1 MPPWSLM
8 AYGVCISP
16 LKGGS
21 DQRQSRWRIE
31 QRLVTE
37 LSMQAKPWLWEGF
50 FHGSEAVDDTNLRV
64 EDTKHVNASE
74 NRHGR
79 LRNTRNKS
87 GEVWQYLSKWCI
99 HAIYFA
105 PNSTDS
111 TLIWSLVFLA
121 IILYI
126 YIHIYIYIIYNIYI
140 YRIYIY
146 TYIYIYYSQYIWQ
159 WLTHAFFCIQE
170 SKTSAFQY
178 IHTSWWTARCWKG
191 HGWNLQSLMDTTQDS
206 PEDSD
211 LHQPSGHRTCIFWLN
226 RTYLSNSPKRH
237 TTTCDTC
244 SNSPSFCPGL

>member
-1 MPPWSLM
+1 MTIILQSLYPIWRRPCRHDLM

-50 FHGSEAVDDTNLRV
+50 FHGSEAVDDTNLRID
-64 EDTKHVNASE
+64 DTKHVNASE

-79 LRNTRNKS
+79 LRKTRNKS
-87 GEVWQYLSKWCI
+87 GEVWQCLSNTCCI

-111 TLIWSLVFLA
+111 TLMIWSLLFLA

-126 YIHIYIYIIYNIYI
+126 Y
-140 YRIYIY
+140 
-146 TYIYIYYSQYIWQ
+146 TY
-159 WLTHAFFCIQE
+159 E
-170 SKTSAFQY
+170 SWA
-178 IHTSWWTARCWKG
+178 KG
-191 HGWNLQSLMDTTQDS
+191 
-206 PEDSD
+206 P
-211 LHQPSGHRTCIFWLN
+211 
-226 RTYLSNSPKRH
+226 
-237 TTTCDTC
+237 
-244 SNSPSFCPGL
+244 